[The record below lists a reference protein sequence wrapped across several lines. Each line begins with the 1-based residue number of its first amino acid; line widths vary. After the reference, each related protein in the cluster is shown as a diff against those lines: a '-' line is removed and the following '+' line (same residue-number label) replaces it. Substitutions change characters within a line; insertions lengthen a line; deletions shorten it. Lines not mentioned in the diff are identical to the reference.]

1 MAIPTCPHCSA
12 TQFEFSEDEPLA
24 ANYKIFIFHCGGCGA
39 PFGAMEYVVAG
50 ALLADQEKRLMQMQ
64 ESIAALDR
72 RAQNI
77 ERFLRPR

>member
-1 MAIPTCPHCSA
+1 
-12 TQFEFSEDEPLA
+12 
-24 ANYKIFIFHCGGCGA
+24 
-39 PFGAMEYVVAG
+39 MEYVVAG